1 MNPTVV
7 LSTAV
12 AIATVAYVFKPKKKT
27 ELEAKS
33 ISVPEPKSY
42 LPLQIDTVVAY
53 IYNMWKGE
61 DELEMLLKDMKK
73 YGNTINFRGFND
85 HFIIVTDPSS
95 IQHILAKNQPNYEKG
110 IFLHN
115 VFSRSPL
122 LFNCGANPILTRIH
136 VLISHSMVP
145 RTVL

>member
-12 AIATVAYVFKPKKKT
+12 AVATAAYVFKPKKKT

-33 ISVPEPKSY
+33 VPIPEPKSY
-42 LPLQIDTVVAY
+42 LPLQIDGVVGY

-85 HFIIVTDPSS
+85 NFIIVTDPSS

-110 IFLHN
+110 TFPHSLFCLSPFLQL
-115 VFSRSPL
+115 RR
-122 LFNCGANPILTRIH
+122 NPILTH
-136 VLISHSMVP
+136 TCSNISSYD
-145 RTVL
+145 T